1 MELIYRVQ
9 RPQVLQGRPPLLVL
23 LHGVRGNELGMA
35 AIAEA
40 MDPRFLTLSIRGP
53 HQSGPDAFRWFD
65 VQFGP
70 QEFRIDAEE
79 AEASRCAVLQFIN
92 DAVMGFG
99 ADPRRVYLLG
109 FSQGATLA
117 WSLALTAP
125 QRLRGVVGIAG
136 RVLPEV
142 ARLAAPSEALR
153 HLTVLIQQGQR
164 DPIVDLSR
172 SRATR
177 DLFAELGL
185 MLGYRE
191 YDAAHELSPAML
203 LDAQLFLSA
212 QLDRLSGNIGDTVQH

>member
-1 MELIYRVQ
+1 MELIYSLR
-9 RPQVLQGRPPLLVL
+9 RPRVLQGRPPLLVL
-23 LHGVRGNELGMA
+23 LHGVRGNELGMQA
-35 AIAEA
+35 VAEA
-40 MDPRFLTLSIRGP
+40 MDPRFLALSIRGP
-53 HQSGPDAFRWFD
+53 HQSGPEAFRWFD
-65 VQFGP
+65 VKFTT
-70 QEFRIDAEE
+70 RRLLIDSAE

-142 ARLAAPSEALR
+142 APLAAPATALR
-153 HLTVLIQQGQR
+153 HLTVLIQHGQR
-164 DPIVDLSR
+164 DPVVDPAR
-172 SRATR
+172 GRATR
-177 DLFAELGL
+177 DLFAALGL

-191 YDAAHELSPAML
+191 YDAAHELSAAML
-203 LDAQLFLSA
+203 LDAQLFLST
-212 QLDRLSGNIGDTVQH
+212 QLDRLSGNIGATVAH

>member
-1 MELIYRVQ
+1 MELIYRA
-9 RPQVLQGRPPLLVL
+9 RHPKVLQGRPPLLVL
-23 LHGVRGNELGMA
+23 LHGVRGNELGME

-40 MDPRFLTLSIRGP
+40 MDPRFLALSVRGP
-53 HQSGPDAFRWFD
+53 YQSGPDAYRWFD
-65 VQFGP
+65 VQFTANDLL
-70 QEFRIDAEE
+70 IDSAE
-79 AEASRCAVLQFIN
+79 AESSRRALLQFIN

-142 ARLAAPSEALR
+142 APLVAPAADLR
-153 HLTVLIQQGQR
+153 HLTVLIQHGQR
-164 DPIVDLSR
+164 DPVVDPAR
-172 SRATR
+172 GRDAR

-191 YDAAHELSPAML
+191 YDAAHQLCPAML
-203 LDAQLFLSA
+203 LDAQIFLSA
-212 QLDRLSGNIGDTVQH
+212 QLDRLGGNIGATVAH